1 MSRLVRWFAPMMVG
15 GLIGSPVQAE
25 LTVIY
30 DSGETRPLAPLLR
43 PLLGNRESPLTA
55 GTSAGAP
62 VPPAPSILKSGTAD
76 LHTLLPVRSPGLSVG
91 ESATQTLESAVLR
104 RLAAINPRPLF
115 LVGADEHSLRWLA
128 THRDNL
134 RRLGAVGLLI
144 QVETVAD
151 VRRAAAAAQ
160 GLPMSLA
167 SGSDLAAALGIQH
180 YPVLITGDGL
190 QQ

>member
-1 MSRLVRWFAPMMVG
+1 MNRCKRWLPLLLMGFMY
-15 GLIGSPVQAE
+15 SPAQAE

-43 PLLGNRESPLTA
+43 PLLGNREPVLS
-55 GTSAGAP
+55 SDVP
-62 VPPAPSILKSGTAD
+62 VPPAPSTLRAGTAD
-76 LHTLLPVRSPGLSVG
+76 VHTLLPVRSPGLSVG
-91 ESATQTLESAVLR
+91 ESTTSALNPAVLR

-115 LVGADEHSLRWLA
+115 LVGADERSLRWLA
-128 THRDNL
+128 THRDSL
-134 RRLGAVGLLI
+134 QRLGAVGLLI
-144 QVETVAD
+144 QAETVAD
-151 VRRAAAAAQ
+151 VRRVADVAQ
-160 GLPMSLA
+160 GLPMTLA